1 MRKIQIEYT
10 LFKKTIKEFNHLF
23 KGYSQSNFG
32 NFIDFYY
39 ISKKNIYLQTDWKL
53 YEIFLGRFKRS
64 LNISQ
69 P

>member
-1 MRKIQIEYT
+1 MRKIQIKYM
-10 LFKKTIKEFNHLF
+10 LFKKTIKKFNYLF
-23 KGYSQSNFG
+23 KGYSKSNFG
-32 NFIDFYY
+32 NFIAFYY

>member
-1 MRKIQIEYT
+1 M
-10 LFKKTIKEFNHLF
+10 LLKKTIKKFNYLF
-23 KGYSQSNFG
+23 KGYSQSNFRD
-32 NFIDFYY
+32 FIAFYY

-53 YEIFLGRFKRS
+53 YEILFGRFKRS